1 MLSYTTQKIRNNQ
14 TILNP
19 NIPNTAKYA
28 ASLNVLLTDGR
39 PVVIAAELDMSK
51 LSSVPFNEI
60 LELGCFSSSTGNV

>member
-39 PVVIAAELDMSK
+39 PVVIAAELDMSE
-51 LSSVPFNEI
+51 LSSFIEI
-60 LELGCFSSSTGNV
+60 FELGCFSSSTGNV

>member
-39 PVVIAAELDMSK
+39 PVVIAAELDMSE
-51 LSSVPFNEI
+51 LSSVPFIEI
-60 LELGCFSSSTGNV
+60 LELGCFSSSNGNV

>member
-39 PVVIAAELDMSK
+39 PVVIAAELGKSE
-51 LSSVPFNEI
+51 LSLVPFI
-60 LELGCFSSSTGNV
+60 ALLELGRFSSITGNV

>member
-1 MLSYTTQKIRNNQ
+1 MLSYTTQQIRNNQ

-39 PVVIAAELDMSK
+39 PVVIAAELDMSE
-51 LSSVPFNEI
+51 LSSFIEI
-60 LELGCFSSSTGNV
+60 LKLGCFSSSTGNV